1 MCKVKATRVDKNV
14 PEWVQKEWRT
24 GDKNALA
31 DLFVQTNFQKEH
43 YPFHVIA
50 TSLMLS
56 VFYLASLF
64 FMLGQEDFLNRLQ
77 TIVRKRQSIKL
88 TIDEGFY
95 SESEMKE
102 ELGWGQQDPQ
112 VYFPSALPAPT
123 IAQMHA
129 HTPSTHVA
137 WACFSSGLHDNILIM
152 APRKKIDGAKARCLA
167 LGKEFYRICAYLMRS
182 LSNIN
187 HGYLLLLLSFDIIHM
202 QLQQNYIPI

>member
-31 DLFVQTNFQKEH
+31 DLFVQTNFQKEP
-43 YPFHVIA
+43 YPFHFIA

-129 HTPSTHVA
+129 HILSHTHTLSHSRGMGMFFFRVARYYPHHGPKEEDRWSESSVPSA
-137 WACFSSGLHDNILIM
+137 WQRVLQDLCLLD
-152 APRKKIDGAKARCLA
+152 AKP
-167 LGKEFYRICAYLMRS
+167 KQYQPWI
-182 LSNIN
+182 
-187 HGYLLLLLSFDIIHM
+187 SFASVKF
-202 QLQQNYIPI
+202 